1 MQNNS
6 NRYTRPRR
14 RKKQN
19 NLIYLMILAFL
30 ALITVTVIVVVN
42 IGRGIVSDLFPG
54 NETAAASNEAA
65 SPGDIQIPSGD
76 KANQP
81 LQGSDG
87 LLPSDWNG
95 SNRVTA
101 LLMGLD
107 YRDWEAGNGASRTD
121 SMMLVTYDPKSNTAG
136 MISIPR
142 DLWVAIPGNGEA
154 KINTAYF
161 LGESY
166 NLPGGGPG
174 LAVQT
179 VEQFMGVHIDFYAQ
193 IDFSAFEKFIDHLGG
208 LDIKIREE
216 ITIDPL
222 GPGNTKTLE
231 VGTQTLSGAEALA
244 YARQRSTGNGD
255 IDRSQRQQEVIM
267 AVRNQIMTL
276 NMLPGLI
283 AKSPQIYSDLA
294 SGLRTNMT
302 LSQVVKIALAA
313 TKVPREN
320 IQQVVIGTDD
330 TELTIS
336 YDGQSILLP
345 YTDRIMQKRD
355 MIFGKR
361 SSTQPEAI
369 VQAAQQKPSAANSN
383 SNPEPAVVGPAA
395 PPANDP
401 GQLMAA
407 EKAGIVVLNGTLTEG
422 LAGRFKEYLEGSGF
436 QVVGTGNADRE
447 YTGIT
452 LIDHSG
458 KPATIQFLSQMMNI
472 PTTNVF
478 NQDSQDTQG
487 DITVIVG
494 TNWESFISLP

>member
-1 MQNNS
+1 MQNS
-6 NRYTRPRR
+6 QNRYTRPRR
-14 RKKQN
+14 RKKKN
-19 NLIYLMILAFL
+19 NLIYLLLLAFF
-30 ALITVTVIVVVN
+30 ALITVTAIVVVN
-42 IGRGIVSDLFPG
+42 IGREIFADLFPG
-54 NETAAASNEAA
+54 SETTAISNPAAGSDNV
-65 SPGDIQIPSGD
+65 QIPSGD

-95 SNRVTA
+95 SSRVTA

-121 SMMLVTYDPKSNTAG
+121 SMMLVTYDPKTNSAG

-166 NLPGGGPG
+166 NWPGGGPG

-179 VEQFMGVHIDFYAQ
+179 VEQFFDIHIDFYAQ
-193 IDFSAFEKFIDHLGG
+193 IDFHAFEKFIDQLGG

-231 VGTQTLSGAEALA
+231 VGTQTLTGAETLA

-255 IDRSQRQQEVIM
+255 IDRSQRQQEVLM
-267 AVRNQIMTL
+267 AIRKQVLTL
-276 NMLPGLI
+276 DMLPGLI

-313 TKVPREN
+313 TKVPMEN
-320 IQQVVIGTDD
+320 IHQVVIGTDD
-330 TELTIS
+330 TELTVS

-355 MIFGKR
+355 LIFDER
-361 SSTQPEAI
+361 SNVNSGNVVQVVEGNPGTVVTENNSSPAAI
-369 VQAAQQKPSAANSN
+369 
-383 SNPEPAVVGPAA
+383 GPAT
-395 PPANDP
+395 PAAGDL
-401 GQLMAA
+401 GQAMAA
-407 EKAGIVVLNGTLTEG
+407 EKAKIVVLNGTLTEG
-422 LAGRFKEYLEGSGF
+422 LAGRFEEYLIGSGF
-436 QVVGTGNADRE
+436 SVVGTGNADRE

-452 LIDHSG
+452 IIDHTG
-458 KPATIQFLSQMMNI
+458 KPSTVQFLSKMLNVP
-472 PTTNVF
+472 PTGIF
-478 NQDSQDTQG
+478 NQDSQESNC
-487 DITVIVG
+487 DITIIIG
-494 TNWESFISLP
+494 INWENSVSLP